1 MSDFEYD
8 TRDVTALH
16 GAFLTLNKDENTA
29 FKLSAATFA
38 LGCLSFPFVFRVRP
52 RGIFLYSFF
61 SSASVY
67 TNSAIASFQ
76 ALPSQSGNA
85 GKYFYFLELHRT
97 VITFN

>member
-38 LGCLSFPFVFRVRP
+38 LGCLSVSFVFRVRP

-61 SSASVY
+61 SSAIVY
-67 TNSAIASFQ
+67 NVWTAESRKIYEETAYNANKRASM
-76 ALPSQSGNA
+76 
-85 GKYFYFLELHRT
+85 
-97 VITFN
+97 